1 MEEKGLVFRSA
12 RIRMWP
18 TTVQRKEFMRC
29 YNVSR
34 YAYNW
39 ANECVRMEFC
49 APDHRVLRDKF
60 RALKL
65 MQQLPYANTKK
76 TAVNSNMVSN
86 AIKQLT
92 DAYESNNAKR
102 RKDSSH
108 SFQVKF
114 RARSPKATP
123 TEVLVIEKDLV
134 ANNYEHKTSSLL
146 RFEPCECTDKRSGRS
161 ACKAFF
167 GNNLKEVGGIRMQD
181 SERII
186 ARVLAEGNRLHE
198 DAKIQWDKRTGAF
211 YFLYLYTVQKDE
223 DPDPDFIN
231 KRIVA
236 TDPGCSPFQE
246 WYSPTSG
253 EFGALLD
260 DGYAGIRQRCHRI
273 DKLQS
278 RLAYRE
284 VTPSHMLLTR
294 RRQETLGPRQQKQ
307 AHRGTTRRLRRK
319 LAKERRRLHGY
330 VESAHYDA
338 ANFLLD
344 HHDII
349 IQPILKVSELV
360 KKKRDERLQR
370 FYGSKMARAMCTWS
384 HYQFRRRLVSASARY
399 AGRHVYETTEP
410 GTSKTCT
417 HCGTWKNDLRLG
429 DKVFE
434 CRRCN
439 LVIDRQLAGARNNFL
454 AAYGMA
460 IGMHWDRIT
469 E

>member
-1 MEEKGLVFRSA
+1 
-12 RIRMWP
+12 
-18 TTVQRKEFMRC
+18 
-29 YNVSR
+29 
-34 YAYNW
+34 
-39 ANECVRMEFC
+39 
-49 APDHRVLRDKF
+49 
-60 RALKL
+60 

-92 DAYESNNAKR
+92 DAYKSNYAKR
-102 RKDSSH
+102 IKDPSH

-123 TEVLVIEKDLV
+123 TEVLVIEKDRA

-181 SERII
+181 SARII

-211 YFLYLYTVQKDE
+211 YFIYLYTVQKDE

-260 DGYAGIRQRCHRI
+260 DGYAEIRLRCHRI

-278 RLAYRE
+278 RLALRE

-338 ANFLLD
+338 ANFLLN

-370 FYGSKMARAMCTWS
+370 VFGSKMARAMCTWS
-384 HYQFRRRLVSASARY
+384 HYLFRRRLISASARY

-417 HCGTWKNDLRLG
+417 HCGTWNAGLRLG

-434 CRRCN
+434 CRRCT
-439 LVIDRQLAGARNNFL
+439 LAIDRQLAGARNNFL

-460 IGMHWDRIT
+460 VGVHWDGVT
-469 E
+469 G

>member
-1 MEEKGLVFRSA
+1 
-12 RIRMWP
+12 
-18 TTVQRKEFMRC
+18 
-29 YNVSR
+29 
-34 YAYNW
+34 
-39 ANECVRMEFC
+39 
-49 APDHRVLRDKF
+49 
-60 RALKL
+60 
-65 MQQLPYANTKK
+65 MQKLPYANTKK
-76 TAVNSNMVSN
+76 TAVNSDMVSN

-92 DAYESNNAKR
+92 DAYASNFAKR
-102 RKDSSH
+102 NKDPSH
-108 SFQVKF
+108 SFHIKF
-114 RARSPKATP
+114 RARSSKQTP
-123 TEVLVIEKDLV
+123 TEVIVIEKDCH
-134 ANNYEHKTSSLL
+134 ANNYAHKTSSLL
-146 RFEPCECTDKRSGRS
+146 RFEACECTDKRSGRA

-167 GNNLKEVGGIRMQD
+167 GNNLSNVGGILMQD

-186 ARVLAEGNRLHE
+186 TRILAEGNRLHE
-198 DAKIQWDKRTGAF
+198 DAKIQWDKKTGAF
-211 YFLYLYTVQKDE
+211 YFIYMYTVPKEE
-223 DPDPDFIN
+223 DPDPEFIN

-236 TDPGCSPFQE
+236 MDPGCAPFQE

-260 DGYAGIRQRCHRI
+260 DGFAEIRQRCHTI

-278 RLAYRE
+278 RLAHRQN
-284 VTPSHMLLTR
+284 TPRNMLLTR
-294 RRQETLGPRQQKQ
+294 RRRETLSPQQQKR

-360 KKKRDERLQR
+360 RKKRDERLQR
-370 FYGSKMARAMCTWS
+370 VFGSKMARAMYTWS
-384 HYQFRRRLVSASARY
+384 HYQFRRRLISASVRY

-417 HCGTWKNDLRLG
+417 HCGAWNAGLRLG

-434 CRRCN
+434 CRRCT
-439 LVIDRQLAGARNNFL
+439 LAIDRQLAGARNNFL

-460 IGMHWDRIT
+460 VGVHWDGVT
-469 E
+469 A

>member
-29 YNVSR
+29 YSVCR

-49 APDHRVLRDKF
+49 APNHHVLRDKF

-65 MQQLPYANTKK
+65 MQQLPFANTKK
-76 TAVNSNMVSN
+76 TAGNSNMVSN

-102 RKDSSH
+102 RKDLSH

-123 TEVLVIEKDLV
+123 TEVLVIEKDQV

-211 YFLYLYTVQKDE
+211 YFIYLYTVQKDE

-260 DGYAGIRQRCHRI
+260 DGYTEIRQRCHRI

-278 RLAYRE
+278 RLALRE

-294 RRQETLGPRQQKQ
+294 RRQELGPRKQKQ

-349 IQPILKVSELV
+349 ILPILKMSELV

-370 FYGSKMARAMCTWS
+370 FFGSKMARAMCTWS

-439 LVIDRQLAGARNNFL
+439 LAIDRQLAGARNNFL

-460 IGMHWDRIT
+460 IGMHWDRVT
-469 E
+469 G